1 MTFLHLVVNDLKQRY
16 PDNLSDV
23 TLIFPNR
30 RAGLFFNKY
39 LSENISKPIWAPS
52 VTTINHT
59 MLQLSGLKLADPIML
74 VAKLYEV
81 YCKVTKTQEP
91 FDDFYFWG
99 EIMLADFDQID
110 KYLVDARM
118 LFANVKDLKEIEARF
133 DGLTDEQRKALANY
147 LGFADL
153 QSDLK
158 AKYFSIWDR
167 IGDIYNE
174 FTKLLV
180 EQGECYEGLAY
191 RVAVEKAKQGNNVS
205 ISNGPL
211 AFIGFNALNSCE
223 KELLN
228 FCKSNCET
236 HFYWDY
242 IPVFEGQSENEAYA
256 FLHENLK
263 QFPNSLSQQILAKSQ
278 QKPEITIITSA
289 NQASQAKL
297 LPKIFERL
305 EGGAESLDEKTVVIL
320 PQENLL
326 IPVLKSLPDISNGI
340 NITIGY
346 PLRETP
352 AFGLAELL
360 VRLQINARNDGEGI
374 TRFYYRD
381 TIAILNH
388 PYIRVCEPES
398 SKMLAKGIKTK
409 NQIYSEAQSL
419 NISPLFSIVFTKVDG
434 AVALSNYLIA
444 VCKSVAASIKQS
456 STDENDFSVSINLE
470 FLFALYK
477 SLQRLHTNISAL
489 NFEVGAKVF
498 FQLLR
503 KAFMQERVSFTGEP
517 LSGLQVMGFLE
528 SRTLDFE
535 NLVIL
540 SFNDEYLPGRSP
552 NISFI
557 APSLRLAFGLPN
569 FRHHEAV
576 YAYNFYR
583 LLYRAKKVFL
593 VYSILAD
600 VGKSGEMSRYGLQLE
615 MEYLPGEIKRVEVG
629 YSLNLI
635 AGLPITVQKNELVMS
650 DLLKNLNKNNEGV
663 TLSPSGLISY
673 ITCPLKF
680 YFRYGLRISE
690 TDEISEEVNAIEFG
704 NIIHST
710 IEELY
715 KPFCGT
721 QIEAKHLKPLLANT
735 KEIEQKVDEAFAT
748 HFLKSIR
755 TPKNYQLTGRNMLI
769 RNALLHIVKRIISV
783 DIERTP
789 FTLINHEESI
799 AFPLLVNSSLLNE
812 VSIKGTIDRLEGR
825 DGFYTVIDFKTG
837 NGSNKG
843 KFKELDELFTT
854 ESIGKTKEV
863 FQIFCY
869 SLSVKETLNAQ
880 SVEPAIWFVRTVMP
894 GDKPQVLQSTSTIQD
909 FSPFANDF
917 KQKLSELVHEI
928 FNSELPFTQTTHTEN
943 CKTCP
948 YNGICNR

>member
-1 MTFLHLVVNDLKQRY
+1 MTFLQLVVNDLKQRY
-16 PDNLSDV
+16 PNNLSDV

-59 MLQLSGLKLADPIML
+59 MLQLSELKLADPITL
-74 VAKLYEV
+74 VSKLYEV
-81 YCKVTKTQEP
+81 YCRVTKTLEP

-99 EIMLADFDQID
+99 EVMLADFDQID
-110 KYLVDARM
+110 KYLIDARM

-167 IGDIYNE
+167 LGDIYSE

-191 RVAVEKAKQGNNVS
+191 RVAVEKAKQGGNIS

-223 KELLN
+223 KELLSY
-228 FCKSNCET
+228 CKLNCET
-236 HFYWDY
+236 QFYWDY

-263 QFPNSLSQQILAKSQ
+263 QFPNSLSQQVLYNSQ
-278 QKPEITIITSA
+278 QKPEITILASP
-289 NQASQAKL
+289 NQASQSKL
-297 LPKIFERL
+297 LPKIFERF
-305 EGGAESLDEKTVVIL
+305 EGGNEGLDEKTVVIL

-340 NITIGY
+340 NITLGY

-360 VRLQINARNDGEGI
+360 VRLQINARVDSEGI

-388 PYIRVCEPES
+388 PYVRVCEPEN
-398 SKMLAKGIKTK
+398 SKRLVKGIKAN
-409 NQIYSEAQSL
+409 NQIYSEAQIL
-419 NISPLFSIVFTKVDG
+419 NVSPLLNVVFTKVEG
-434 AVALSNYLIA
+434 AAALSSYLIE
-444 VCKSVAASIKQS
+444 VCKSVAANMKHMSEN
-456 STDENDFSVSINLE
+456 ENDFSVIINLE

-477 SLQRLHTNISAL
+477 SLQRLHSNISIL
-489 NFEVGAKVF
+489 TFEIGAKVF

-528 SRTLDFE
+528 SRALDFE

-540 SFNDEYLPGRSP
+540 SFNDEHLPGRSP
-552 NISFI
+552 NISFVT
-557 APSLRLAFGLPN
+557 PSLRLAFGLPN
-569 FRHHEAV
+569 YKHHEAV

-600 VGKSGEMSRYGLQLE
+600 IGKSGEMSRYGLQLE
-615 MEYLPGEIKRVEVG
+615 IEYIPGEIKRVEVG
-629 YSLNLI
+629 YNLSLI
-635 AGLPITVQKNELVMS
+635 AGLPITVQKTELVMS

-680 YFRYGLRISE
+680 YFNYGLRISE
-690 TDEISEEVNAIEFG
+690 TDEISEEVNAVVFG
-704 NIIHST
+704 NIIHSS

-721 QIEAKHLKPLLANT
+721 QVEAKHLKALLSNST
-735 KEIEQKVDEAFAT
+735 DIEQKVDEAFT
-748 HFLKSIR
+748 LHFLKSIR
-755 TPKNYQLTGRNMLI
+755 LPKNYQLTGRNMLI
-769 RNALLHIVKRIISV
+769 RNALLHIVKRIIAV
-783 DIERTP
+783 DIERAP
-789 FTLINHEESI
+789 FSLVNQEESF
-799 AFPLLVNSSLLNE
+799 AVPLTINASTLSD

-825 DGFYTVIDFKTG
+825 DDCYTVVDYKTG
-837 NGSNKG
+837 NGKDKG
-843 KFKELDELFTT
+843 IFIDIAELFATKT
-854 ESIGKTKEV
+854 IGKTKEV

-869 SLSVKETLNAQ
+869 SLLVKETLNAQ
-880 SVEPAIWFVRTVMP
+880 TVLPAIWFVRTVMP
-894 GDKPQVLQSTSTIQD
+894 GDKPQVLHSKNPIQD
-909 FSPFANDF
+909 FTPFAQEF
-917 KQKLSELVHEI
+917 KQKLSGLVSEI
-928 FNSELPFTQTTHTEN
+928 FNSELPFTQTTHAEN

-948 YNGICNR
+948 YTGICNR